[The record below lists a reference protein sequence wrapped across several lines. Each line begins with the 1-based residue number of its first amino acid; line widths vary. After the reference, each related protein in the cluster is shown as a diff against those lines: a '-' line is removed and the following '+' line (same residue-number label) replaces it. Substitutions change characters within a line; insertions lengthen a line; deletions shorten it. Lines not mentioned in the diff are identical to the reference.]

1 MIIKLVLPVIAL
13 VSLSTICLAEED
25 ASSFTAPQ
33 FLVDAKVVDS
43 HHGPT
48 LVAARLYF
56 DQITQ
61 SFHSGPQPTSGLTG
75 NRMRQ
80 VSMLQSEWMR
90 FPFNISKFT
99 AIDGKEL
106 TFEAVN
112 ESLTTPVAIL
122 LLPEG
127 AVLHPAIKNTLRPG
141 TIVVSRAGGTS
152 PGELVTRPKAR

>member
-61 SFHSGPQPTSGLTG
+61 SFHSEPTSGLTG

-90 FPFNISKFT
+90 FPFHISRFT
-99 AIDGKEL
+99 TVDGDVL
-106 TFEAVN
+106 TPEAVKDA
-112 ESLTTPVAIL
+112 LAKPVAIL
-122 LLPEG
+122 LVPVG
-127 AVLHPAIKNTLRPG
+127 AVLHPAIKGTLRPDV
-141 TIVVSRAGGTS
+141 ILVSRVRDES
-152 PGELVTRPKAR
+152 HYELVKRPNSR